1 LSPETEQVCYGANS
15 AHYGTKRINM
25 RKSKKYSQK
34 MVFRKKIVSL
44 PKTKFRV
51 RSVATRLEHRRVE
64 GKRNK

>member
-1 LSPETEQVCYGANS
+1 MK
-15 AHYGTKRINM
+15 GTK
-25 RKSKKYSQK
+25 KHSKKR
-34 MVFRKKIVSL
+34 VFRKKTVFL